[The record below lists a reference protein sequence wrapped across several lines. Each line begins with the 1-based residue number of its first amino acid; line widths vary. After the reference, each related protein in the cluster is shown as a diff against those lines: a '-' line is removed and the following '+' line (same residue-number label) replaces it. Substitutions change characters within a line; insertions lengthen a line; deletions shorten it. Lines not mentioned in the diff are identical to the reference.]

1 MMIQEVVGRADD
13 LRKIRGVLFTP
24 VSVEELLKAEF
35 PQIGEYEIVVERTGV
50 MDTISL
56 KFETREE
63 MSEDSMQLLATRLS
77 DRLKVKTNLR
87 FRLLPVNYGDLARYT
102 LKAKRFKDL
111 R

>member
-1 MMIQEVVGRADD
+1 
-13 LRKIRGVLFTP
+13 
-24 VSVEELLKAEF
+24 
-35 PQIGEYEIVVERTGV
+35 
-50 MDTISL
+50 MDTVSL

-63 MSEDSMQLLATRLS
+63 SGEDAMKILMAQLA

-87 FRLLPVNYGDLARYT
+87 FNLQPAKVGELARYT